1 MVPNIVT
8 LMFIIL
14 NKITSIIEYIIF
26 KKCIFIKILFK
37 LILYFNKK
45 LHSASFR
52 DPSKQSNIYDCR
64 PMMLPHAILES
75 MCGHS

>member
-14 NKITSIIEYIIF
+14 NKITSIIEIYNI

-64 PMMLPHAILES
+64 PMMLPHDKLI
-75 MCGHS
+75 GHS